1 MCVVVNDSRMSSGFV
16 SGGVSNPDDFKNGPN
31 TDSWAK
37 AEEAIKLARW
47 QQEEQESKARSGEEK
62 SLYEV
67 LQANKARKQEEFEE
81 KLKFKNQFKPLDEDD
96 VEYLDSIMSEQTRTE
111 QLRKQKLA
119 SQLDQFRKAQYEA
132 ENAGSAEALEN
143 IPKVEDIVP
152 GGWNASGRKRKKLTA
167 TEGATSSAGLKI
179 RKMSGASG
187 VRSKGPTP
195 QQPKTVE
202 EANSK
207 TPGAPTVGTEEDAKT
222 GPHISSGLLGLV
234 TYSSDDD
241 D

>member
-1 MCVVVNDSRMSSGFV
+1 MSSGFV
-16 SGGVSNPDDFKNGPN
+16 SGGVSNPEDDFKNGPN

-111 QLRKQKLA
+111 QLLKQKLA

-132 ENAGSAEALEN
+132 ETAGSAEALEN

-152 GGWNASGRKRKKLTA
+152 GGWNASGRKRKKLTT
-167 TEGATSSAGLKI
+167 TEGTTSAVGLKI

-207 TPGAPTVGTEEDAKT
+207 TLGALTVGTEEAANTVAQK
-222 GPHISSGLLGLV
+222 SSGLLGLV